1 MKRYVPG
8 QGKVADRVR
17 PVGEGRFFGPRP
29 ALLVHT
35 LDKAFSQC
43 YSFIALCYKAKEEE
57 KLREGMRSM
66 TSFPEPN
73 ASAVANQ
80 RWASVREKE
89 PVSEDL
95 AVVARDL
102 LQVFGQKTAVNR
114 LNLSVRRGEFF
125 GFLGPN
131 GAGKSTT
138 IKMFTGLLRPT
149 AGQAYVGGINV
160 WQDQLRARALMGVL
174 PEYLNLYERLSGR
187 EFLIFAGH
195 MYGIPKAEIQSR
207 AEELLH
213 VLTLTDDAD
222 KLIIDYSV
230 GMRKKIALAAALI
243 HRPQVLFLDEPFE
256 GIDPVS
262 SRTIREILH
271 ELTRRNTTIFF
282 SSHIMEVVER
292 LCTRVGIINHG
303 VLVAEGS
310 IQELRELASGENKN
324 ATLEDIFLNLIGAGR
339 ENLNL
344 SWLE

>member
-1 MKRYVPG
+1 
-8 QGKVADRVR
+8 
-17 PVGEGRFFGPRP
+17 
-29 ALLVHT
+29 
-35 LDKAFSQC
+35 
-43 YSFIALCYKAKEEE
+43 
-57 KLREGMRSM
+57 M

-73 ASAVANQ
+73 TPTVAGQ
-80 RWASVREKE
+80 PWSQQAQPAEGTE
-89 PVSEDL
+89 M
-95 AVVARDL
+95 AVVAHDL
-102 LQVFGQKTAVNR
+102 LQVFGEKTAVNR

-149 AGQAYVGGINV
+149 AGQVFVGGVNV

-187 EFLIFAGH
+187 EFLTFAGH
-195 MYGIPKAEIQSR
+195 MYGVPKAEIQRRS
-207 AEELLH
+207 EELLH
-213 VLTLTDDAD
+213 VLTLSDDAD
-222 KLIIDYSV
+222 KLVIDYSV

-262 SRTIREILH
+262 SRVIRDILND
-271 ELTRRNTTIFF
+271 LTRHGTTIFF

-292 LCTRVGIINHG
+292 LCTRVGIINQG
-303 VLVAEGS
+303 VLVAEGTLE
-310 IQELRELASGENKN
+310 ELRAGRN
-324 ATLEDIFLNLIGAGR
+324 ATLEDVFMQVIGVQD
-339 ENLNL
+339 ESHNL